1 MDKHQNWNLERNN
14 LIDHISRRYN
24 FWTTIINQSQMFYFR
39 ARRKKRREIFSD
51 QSNKIKS
58 VRTPCEIGK
67 RPCQVALHWSH
78 VRSRQHA
85 TREPL
90 TNDIT
95 LRTVTVLWAK
105 PLSVSRGVGGHRM
118 RMKHWWGR
126 GRGETRRL
134 GLMKISCHE
143 ARNDEAWI
151 VSLFE
156 QNPRTTLKIDFHWE
170 HSCSLLLFYSRI
182 CSRIFFSKNR
192 SRGAHNYCTYVRTY
206 WIIKNFIYDQLLRR
220 S

>member
-1 MDKHQNWNLERNN
+1 M
-14 LIDHISRRYN
+14 
-24 FWTTIINQSQMFYFR
+24 
-39 ARRKKRREIFSD
+39 
-51 QSNKIKS
+51 
-58 VRTPCEIGK
+58 
-67 RPCQVALHWSH
+67 ALPWSH

-143 ARNDEAWI
+143 AWI

-156 QNPRTTLKIDFHWE
+156 QNPHVKDWLSLRTFFVLAT
-170 HSCSLLLFYSRI
+170 LLLVYSRI
-182 CSRIFFSKNR
+182 CIRIFFFKESLIR
-192 SRGAHNYCTYVRTY
+192 EAHNCTCTYTDSL
-206 WIIKNFIYDQLLRR
+206 KMFIYDQLLTFANIKKRFR
-220 S
+220 LFEKKIV